1 MACDETCSSF
11 TRKNAQLWNKLSR
24 TKTIECLRL
33 CILGSW
39 REFENFMC
47 EQLIY
52 KFTKQPIHFVHDQQV
67 PDVANV
73 MFTMSYLLY
82 IQCNGRC
89 RLHEYSKYFHLFVE

>member
-1 MACDETCSSF
+1 M
-11 TRKNAQLWNKLSR
+11 KLAQVLQGKMLNFGINYQEQ
-24 TKTIECLRL
+24 KTIECFRL
-33 CILGSW
+33 CALGSW

-82 IQCNGRC
+82 VQCNDRC
-89 RLHEYSKYFHLFVE
+89 RLHEYSKYFHFFNE